1 MFFAFNVA
9 PYKRTFLRGFICDL
23 IDNIVTEVKVV
34 GIVQCYFFQS
44 AVFID
49 NLITILFVDT
59 HIYSIKAVPVLTCL
73 FHKGFISPYKNASG
87 TLTC

>member
-1 MFFAFNVA
+1 MFFALNVA

-34 GIVQCYFFQS
+34 GIVQCDFIQS
-44 AVFID
+44 ARLYRSLQACF
-49 NLITILFVDT
+49 
-59 HIYSIKAVPVLTCL
+59 IKAVPVLTSL
-73 FHKGFISPYKNASG
+73 FHKGFISPYKNASV